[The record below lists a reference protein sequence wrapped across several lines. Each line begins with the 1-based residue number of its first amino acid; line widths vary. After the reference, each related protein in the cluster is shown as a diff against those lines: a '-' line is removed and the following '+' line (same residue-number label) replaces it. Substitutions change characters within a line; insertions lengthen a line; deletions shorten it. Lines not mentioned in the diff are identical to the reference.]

1 MRLIIKK
8 EKNHGLRWA
17 SLVAFSKKTIVD
29 IFFRIF
35 TLRSINLAVYWI
47 PKRHPDIQSIN
58 LNSLF
63 VLCIAQKFAFIKY
76 LKFLIRQ
83 RNNKKFNKLTNYL
96 HVLFGPNV

>member
-1 MRLIIKK
+1 M
-8 EKNHGLRWA
+8 WA
-17 SLVAFSKKTIVD
+17 SLVAFSKKNYCRHFLSD
-29 IFFRIF
+29 FYFE
-35 TLRSINLAVYWI
+35 VYK
-47 PKRHPDIQSIN
+47 PCRLLDTKRHPNIQSIN